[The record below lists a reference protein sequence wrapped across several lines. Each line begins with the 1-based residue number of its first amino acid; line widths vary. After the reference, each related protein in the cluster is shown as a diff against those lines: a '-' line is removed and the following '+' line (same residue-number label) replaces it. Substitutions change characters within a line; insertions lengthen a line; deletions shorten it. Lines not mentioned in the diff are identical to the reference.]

1 MKNTFNTLTK
11 RIGFMVLSLIPL
23 FWVACG
29 DDDSSEEPSAENAIL
44 DFEFQGITGNTGAA
58 IDNVNYTVIDT
69 LPANT
74 DVSAL
79 VPIIGIS
86 DRAAIDPPSGEAQ
99 DFTNPVVYVVTAEDG
114 TNQVYTVTVRLKEE
128 VIDVPKSDDNEIKS
142 FILSSAFIRGEIEG
156 NVITASVPF
165 GTAINDMAVAIELDE
180 DATVVPSLT
189 ENQDFTSPVSYTVTA
204 ENGDERTYTVQV
216 NVQPQDVGVRG
227 VWLTNVDSNVLNS
240 QAQIEEA
247 VALCDELNINTIFV
261 VTWNKALTTYPS
273 QVAQAITGN
282 EIDPLYTGRDPLRE
296 LIDAAHAR
304 DIKVMAWFEYGFAA
318 FNGSPGP
325 ILDNSPVYWQAKDV
339 NGDIVVKNGFYWM
352 NAFHPEVQQF
362 MVDLVTEVVENY
374 PDIDGVQGDDRLPA
388 CPTEAGYDDYTVDKY
403 RTEHEGQDP
412 PRESRNT
419 AWLRWRAD
427 IINAFGQ
434 ALYDSVKKE
443 NADMVVAM
451 SPSPLS
457 FGYDEYLQDYT
468 HWVENEYCDIVSP
481 QLYRRESQGIEV
493 YRNLLNSQLN
503 RLDPAGRSIFYPG
516 LLLFLGGYL
525 PSQQFIADMVQ
536 SNRAEG
542 VQGEVYFFYTGFTD
556 PGVQEV
562 IKAMYPAKAIYPSF

>member
-1 MKNTFNTLTK
+1 MAVGLVPFL
-11 RIGFMVLSLIPL
+11 
-23 FWVACG
+23 WVACG
-29 DDDSSEEPSAENAIL
+29 DDDESREPSAENAIL
-44 DFEFQGITGNTGAA
+44 AFEFQGITGNTGAV
-58 IDNVNYTVIDT
+58 IDNENFTVIDS
-69 LPANT
+69 LPENT
-74 DVSAL
+74 DVTAL
-79 VPIIGIS
+79 VPIITIS
-86 DRAAIDPPSGEAQ
+86 ENATIDPPSGQAEN
-99 DFTNPVVYVVTAEDG
+99 FTNPVVYVVTAEDG
-114 TNQVYTVTVRLKEE
+114 TNQFYTVIARLKEE
-128 VIDVPKSDDNEIKS
+128 AVVIPKSDDNEIKS

-165 GTAINDMAVAIELDE
+165 GTKVDNISVALEVHENARVTPAI
-180 DATVVPSLT
+180 TG
-189 ENQDFTSPVSYTVTA
+189 NQDFTNAVNYVVTA

-216 NVQPQDVGVRG
+216 NIQPQDVGVRG
-227 VWLTNVDSNVLNS
+227 IWLTNVDSNVLNS

-273 QVAQAITGN
+273 QVAQAVTGN

-325 ILDNSPVYWQAKDV
+325 VLDNSPEHWQAKDV
-339 NGDIVVKNGFYWM
+339 NGNVVVKNGFYWM

-362 MVDLVTEVVENY
+362 MIDLVTEVVENY

-388 CPTEAGYDDYTVDKY
+388 CPSEAGYDDYTVNKY
-403 RTEHEGQDP
+403 RTEHGGQDP
-412 PRESRNT
+412 PAQSRNT

-427 IINAFGQ
+427 IINSFGQ

-443 NADMVVAM
+443 SMNMTVAM
-451 SPSPLS
+451 SPSPLN

-468 HWVENEYCDIVSP
+468 HWVENGYCDIVSP

-493 YRNLLNSQLN
+493 YRNLLTSQLN
-503 RLDPAGRSIFYPG
+503 RLDANGRAIFYPG

-536 SNRAEG
+536 SNREEG

-562 IKAMYPAKAIYPSF
+562 IKAMYPAKAIYPGL

>member
-1 MKNTFNTLTK
+1 MSFISLLTLS
-11 RIGFMVLSLIPL
+11 VL
-23 FWVACG
+23 WVSCG
-29 DDDSSEEPSAENAIL
+29 DDDETTELSAENAIVS
-44 DFEFQGITGNTGAA
+44 FQFQGVSGNTGAA
-58 IDNVNYTVIDT
+58 IDEVNLTVIDT

-74 DVSAL
+74 DVKSL
-79 VPIIGIS
+79 TPVITIS
-86 DRAAIDPPSGEAQ
+86 DKASISPASGEAQ

-114 TNQVYTVTVRLKEE
+114 TNKVYSVIVRLKEE
-128 VIDVPKSDDNEIKS
+128 IIITPKSDDNEIDS
-142 FILSSAFIRGEIEG
+142 FVFSEVFIRGEVEG
-156 NVITASVPF
+156 NTVTASVPF
-165 GTAINDMAVAIELDE
+165 GTTLSDMAVSIDVHEKASIL
-180 DATVVPSLT
+180 PLT
-189 ENQDFTSPVSYTVTA
+189 SQKQDFSNSVMYTVTA

-216 NVQPQDVGVRG
+216 TVQPQDVGVRG

-273 QVAQAITGN
+273 QVAQAITGKN
-282 EIDPLYTGRDPLRE
+282 IDPLYAGRDPLRE
-296 LIDAAHAR
+296 LIDAAHAK

-325 ILDNSPVYWQAKDV
+325 ILDNTPDHWKSRDV
-339 NGDIVVKNGFYWM
+339 EGNIVVKNGFYWM

-362 MVDLVTEVVENY
+362 MIDLVTEVVENY

-388 CPTEAGYDDYTVDKY
+388 CPTESGYDDYTVNKY
-403 RTEHEGQDP
+403 KDEHSGQTP
-412 PRESRNT
+412 PVQSKNT

-427 IINAFGQ
+427 IINEFGK

-443 NADMVVAM
+443 NVNMTVAM

-468 HWVENEYCDIVSP
+468 SWVEGDYCDVVSP

-493 YRNLLNSQLN
+493 YRGLLSSQLN
-503 RLDPAGRSIFYPG
+503 RLSVEDRPIFFPG

-536 SNRAEG
+536 SNRKQG

-556 PGVQEV
+556 TKVQEV
-562 IKAMYPAKAIYPSF
+562 MKAMYPAKAIYPNL